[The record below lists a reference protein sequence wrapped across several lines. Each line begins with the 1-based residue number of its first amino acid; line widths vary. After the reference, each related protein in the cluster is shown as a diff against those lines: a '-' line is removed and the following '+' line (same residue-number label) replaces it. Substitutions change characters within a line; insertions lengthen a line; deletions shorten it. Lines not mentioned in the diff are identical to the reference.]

1 MGYEIGAEIEVVS
14 PIDEAG
20 SGSNSFSWTSIFGN
34 LFSNNLM
41 IAIQYIVIAVVVIVG
56 LVISIILLRCLI
68 SHCQA
73 RRKGGEN

>member
-1 MGYEIGAEIEVVS
+1 VEIEIVS

-20 SGSNSFSWTSIFGN
+20 SSRSSFSWPSLFGN
-34 LFSNNLM
+34 LFSNNIM
-41 IAIQYIVIAVVVIVG
+41 IVIQYIVIAVIVITG
-56 LVISIILLRCLI
+56 LVVGIILLRCLI